1 MNRLV
6 LMLDFYHAEL
16 KSHPAADKLGITIE
30 QRDVFNLV
38 ATLIDLP
45 ADGRLFYE
53 SREIVKLLVNAYE
66 DETGKTIGW
75 DKIDSIYID
84 KFEKLEMAQVLK
96 KLRGSRGTNPLFAF
110 LLVSAVEQDDLSRI
124 ANDSR
129 YVALVPFLLKRIRYL
144 NNTTLGE
151 KGKYIGQLSLCARKI
166 VVGAP
171 SLQKRSSFNW
181 SNQTKMIIARHAES
195 YLVGSTK
202 LISKPEYTYLTDLL
216 FCERKTLDNR
226 SGGGFG
232 ERMHRWLLF
241 ENEPAWSGE
250 IDLEIEQGEES
261 DGFLPSGAGK
271 QVSHMFSNASYESL
285 KKKVRDAGE
294 YSVDY
299 HEKRSLEFPASWFV
313 DPWTAKRRDKG
324 KVESSVA
331 AQRIAPWDKVT
342 ISKKAIYKLIKIILD
357 NPEPWKGVIALTL
370 FVGVGEKSIK
380 KMRLGNLKPQ
390 NALSREMARRL
401 LQDGRFYDPKSKK
414 LRWHNLMGTSD
425 DGRYQSP
432 SLDVEMRLPNICAR
446 HLVNQHF
453 DENKLFS
460 ESDILKA
467 KHYLKSMG
475 KDGVSLITLK
485 RLRNT
490 FESFFIHGSGL
501 PVIFAD
507 LIQNQ
512 ERFYLRSQHYY
523 ITLNWI
529 HTLEEW
535 HRMVDEFVT
544 GVLEEL
550 PVSDILS
557 SMRFQVLSQRELLQN
572 ESVYAGANKTPS
584 KQALRNHF
592 CCLKDIF
599 SECSGTII
607 DADANQWN
615 AYVAYLYG
623 FYAVAT
629 GNRPLRDPMPEMS
642 CMNLK
647 EGWIYIDD
655 KHNRVFKES
664 RIVPL
669 CPILKKSLLM
679 HQEIHQE
686 WLITKIINGYEL
698 DGPRDSFF
706 LIDEERKMLIP
717 VSPRECDRL
726 LCDQGKINDQY
737 FEGLNNGFR
746 HYLLTTLNSVGTP
759 QLMIDFISGH
769 RHMGME
775 PEFNA
780 SPVSWKQTANHL
792 SRIIEEKV
800 LRPLEIEVPL
810 K

>member
-1 MNRLV
+1 MGTT
-6 LMLDFYHAEL
+6 
-16 KSHPAADKLGITIE
+16 S
-30 QRDVFNLV
+30 
-38 ATLIDLP
+38 
-45 ADGRLFYE
+45 
-53 SREIVKLLVNAYE
+53 
-66 DETGKTIGW
+66 
-75 DKIDSIYID
+75 
-84 KFEKLEMAQVLK
+84 KFEKLEMPQVIK
-96 KLRGSRGTNPLFAF
+96 KIRGSRGTNPLFAF
-110 LLVSAVEQDDLSRI
+110 LLVTAAEQTDLSRI
-124 ANDSR
+124 ANNSR

-144 NNTTLGE
+144 NHTTLG
-151 KGKYIGQLSLCARKI
+151 KKDKYIGQLSLCARKI

-171 SLQKRSSFNW
+171 SLQKRSSFHW
-181 SNQTKMIIARHAES
+181 SDQTKMIIARHAQN
-195 YLVGSTK
+195 YLVESTK

-216 FCERKTLDNR
+216 FCERKTLDHR
-226 SGGGFG
+226 SGGGAG
-232 ERMHRWLLF
+232 ERTHRWFLF

-250 IDLEIEQGEES
+250 IDSEVEQGEES
-261 DGFLPSGAGK
+261 DGFLPSNAGK
-271 QVSHMFSNASYESL
+271 QVNHIFSNASYKSL
-285 KKKVRDAGE
+285 KKQVIHAGE

-299 HEKRSLEFPASWFV
+299 NEKRSLEFPASWFV

-342 ISKKAIYKLIKIILD
+342 ISKKAIYKLIKMMLD

-370 FVGVGEKSIK
+370 FVGVGEKAIN
-380 KMRLGNLKPQ
+380 KMRVGNLKPQ
-390 NALSREMARRL
+390 KTLSREMVRRL
-401 LQDGRFYDPKSKK
+401 LQSGRFYNPKSKK
-414 LRWHNLMGTSD
+414 MCWYNLIGTSD
-425 DGRYQSP
+425 NGRYQSP

-446 HLVNQHF
+446 HLVNHHY
-453 DENKLFS
+453 DDNKLFS
-460 ESDILKA
+460 KSDVSKA
-467 KHYLKSMG
+467 KDYLEFMG

-523 ITLNWI
+523 VTLNW
-529 HTLEEW
+529 TQSLEEW
-535 HRMVDEFVT
+535 HRMLNEFVT
-544 GVLEEL
+544 GIQEEL
-550 PVSDILS
+550 PISDILS
-557 SMRFQVLSQRELLQN
+557 SMRFQESPQRESLQN
-572 ESVYAGANKTPS
+572 EPIYAGANKTPS

-592 CCLKDIF
+592 CFLKDVF
-599 SECSGTII
+599 SKCSGTII

-615 AYVAYLYG
+615 AYIAYLYG
-623 FYAVAT
+623 LYAVAT

-642 CMNLK
+642 CMNLE
-647 EGWIYIDD
+647 EGWVYIDD

-669 CPILKKSLLM
+669 CPILKKSLLK

-686 WLITKIINGYEL
+686 WLITKMINGYEL

-726 LCDQGKINDQY
+726 FCEQGKISDQY

-746 HYLLTTLNSVGTP
+746 HYLLTTLDSVGTP

-769 RHMGME
+769 RHMGIE
-775 PEFNA
+775 PEFNV

-792 SRIIEEKV
+792 SRIIEANV